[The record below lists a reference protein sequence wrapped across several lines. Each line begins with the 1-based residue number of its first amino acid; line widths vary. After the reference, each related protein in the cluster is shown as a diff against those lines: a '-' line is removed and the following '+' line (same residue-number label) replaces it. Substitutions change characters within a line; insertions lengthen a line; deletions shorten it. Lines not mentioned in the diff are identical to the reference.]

1 VILFVHCFGDFF
13 RKEELEMN
21 VDKGVKQSSH
31 QWHFKAVHKAASK
44 HQSVVIV

>member
-31 QWHFKAVHKAASK
+31 QRCFDGALSKVHTNGALMAL
-44 HQSVVIV
+44 